1 MEFIKNIICE
11 ANTCIIMNSINF
23 VVLGEQTNA
32 NDFGKKGTTT
42 DLTLYDKKES
52 DVIRT
57 WVIPN
62 GFPEKIQPLL
72 QAINIAEYVIFYI
85 ASLDKYVGEQ
95 IIALD
100 MLGKK
105 DGIISHSYEVDE
117 NRLNSMI
124 KGTVLNNYKKVD
136 SPNIKQELTKF
147 PSISSD
153 GAVQIVIDHCFDVK
167 GVGTVVLGKV
177 LQGIVNQYDKL
188 KHLPSGSEIMI
199 KSIQMHDD
207 DVKQAIC
214 SARVGLSLK
223 GIKPDE
229 IQRGDI
235 LTIDD
240 SLEVKTELMINFNQ
254 SPFYKG
260 EISENQMCL
269 LNVGLQIKAAK
280 ISSMSP
286 FKLTLEKP
294 IIYKKND
301 ICIVI
306 KPESTTVRIIGS
318 GNIN

>member
-1 MEFIKNIICE
+1 
-11 ANTCIIMNSINF
+11 MNSINF
-23 VVLGEQTNA
+23 VVLGEQTIA

-57 WVIPN
+57 WVVPN
-62 GFPEKIQPLL
+62 GFPEKIQPLV
-72 QAINIAEYVIFYI
+72 QAINIAEYVIFYV

-124 KGTVLNNYKKVD
+124 KGTVLSNYKKVD

-147 PSISSD
+147 LPISNNGD
-153 GAVQIVIDHCFDVK
+153 TQIVIDHCFDVK

-177 LQGIVNQYDKL
+177 LQGTVNQYDNL
-188 KHLPSGSEIMI
+188 KHMPSGVDVMI

-207 DVKQAIC
+207 DVKSAVC
-214 SARVGLSLK
+214 PARVGLSLK
-223 GIKPDE
+223 GIKPNE
-229 IQRGDI
+229 VGRGDI
-235 LTIDD
+235 ITSDE
-240 SLEVKTELMINFNQ
+240 SLEVKSELEIDFKQ

-269 LNVGLQIKAAK
+269 VCIGLQVKAAK
-280 ISSMSP
+280 VSSVSP
-286 FKLTLEKP
+286 VKLTLDKP
-294 IIYKKND
+294 IVYTKND
-301 ICIVI
+301 ICLLV
-306 KPESTTVRIIGS
+306 KPESVSVRVIGS
-318 GNIN
+318 GKIN

>member
-1 MEFIKNIICE
+1 MR
-11 ANTCIIMNSINF
+11 SINF
-23 VVLGEQTNA
+23 VVLGEQTIA

-57 WVIPN
+57 WVVPN

-72 QAINIAEYVIFYI
+72 QAINIAEYVIFYV

-147 PSISSD
+147 SPVSNNGD
-153 GAVQIVIDHCFDVK
+153 TQIVIDHCFDVK

-177 LQGIVNQYDKL
+177 LQGTVNQYDKL
-188 KHLPSGSEIMI
+188 KHLPSRTEVMI

-207 DVKQAIC
+207 DIKLANC
-214 SARVGLSLK
+214 PARVGLSLK

-229 IQRGDI
+229 VGRGDI
-235 LTIDD
+235 ITSDESLVVKLDLEIDF
-240 SLEVKTELMINFNQ
+240 KQ
-254 SPFYKG
+254 SPFYK
-260 EISENQMCL
+260 EKISVNQMCL
-269 LNVGLQIKAAK
+269 VNVGLQIKAAK
-280 ISSMSP
+280 ISSISP
-286 FKLTLEKP
+286 FRLTLDKP

-301 ICIVI
+301 ICLII
-306 KPESTTVRIIGS
+306 KPESTTVRIVGS
-318 GNIN
+318 GKIN